1 MPNFIVIFDQNRQCI
16 YGREA
21 CPNGNLANSQ
31 SLEMSQRSIQINPYM
46 DKKMRRQIQMNPNMG
61 NQKNN
66 FQDNLYKLSGK
77 NEFNVKY
84 FEIVEIEMNMSN

>member
-1 MPNFIVIFDQNRQCI
+1 
-16 YGREA
+16 
-21 CPNGNLANSQ
+21 
-31 SLEMSQRSIQINPYM
+31 M